1 MSDNA
6 KVCSSHFRSSDF
18 ITTLTGRRVL
28 SKDAVPFEPVKSSAL
43 LAKKTSRK
51 PPKDR
56 TPVITHQ
63 INGMKKLLKLLFSYN
78 NRPFINLPLYQS
90 YRQIP

>member
-1 MSDNA
+1 MRNG
-6 KVCSSHFRSSDF
+6 
-18 ITTLTGRRVL
+18 LN
-28 SKDAVPFEPVKSSAL
+28 
-43 LAKKTSRK
+43 LADDDIIRGGLDIVTDQLKKINK
-51 PPKDR
+51 PEGKHDPR
-56 TPVITHQ
+56 TPMAARL